1 MNYGLHPEAA
11 REHKQQ
17 VAFYEDAEP
26 GLGRRY
32 HAEFLAA
39 VQRACAAPQQAR
51 VVLAPD
57 VRRIPLKVFHFQLIY
72 RAVEGSI
79 QVLAVAHY
87 RRQPAYWA
95 GRLDPS
101 H

>member
-11 REHKQQ
+11 REHKLQ
-17 VAFYEDAEP
+17 VAFYEDAQP

-39 VQRACAAPQQAR
+39 VQRACAAPQQSR
-51 VVLAPD
+51 VVYAPD
-57 VRRIPLKVFHFQLIY
+57 IRRIPFKVFHFHLIY
-72 RAVEGSI
+72 RAVGGDI
-79 QVLAVAHY
+79 QVLAVAHH
-87 RRQPAYWA
+87 RRQPAYWEA
-95 GRLDPS
+95 RLDAP